1 MIFLVIFGLVCVFG
15 LGYKLGWEKS
25 RKYHAPAQENPF
37 IKAHQS
43 LQERDN
49 MYQKYVDWCYK
60 SGTYPLENFEF
71 FSELENNKQL
81 REAVQKAMNS

>member
-1 MIFLVIFGLVCVFG
+1 MILLVIFGLVCVFG

-43 LQERDN
+43 LEERDR
-49 MYQKYVDWCYK
+49 MYEAYTDWCHRK
-60 SGTYPLENFEF
+60 GEFPLSNFDF
-71 FSELENNKQL
+71 FSELENNKKL
-81 REAVQKAMNS
+81 REQLNKVING